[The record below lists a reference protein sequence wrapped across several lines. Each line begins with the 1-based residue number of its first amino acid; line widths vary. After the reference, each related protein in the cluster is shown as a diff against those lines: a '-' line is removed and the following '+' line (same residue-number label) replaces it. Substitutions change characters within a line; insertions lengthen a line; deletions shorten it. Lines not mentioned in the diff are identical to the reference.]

1 MLPSDVFSQ
10 HVVLKLPAPFPIKVS
25 SLAAYS
31 MAFSIARNG
40 MSALHTDLSASLER
54 MTFSPQPNLPDNRAD
69 MLLSRKSVPQHRRK
83 QIRVLVSV
91 SGIPRLPP
99 HKEATWQTSSLYTFS
114 PYSGLIISHE
124 VETIRPLPGEG
135 VAEWVM
141 SRLLGWTTR
150 HAAGEGAMPAPRAM
164 AVEPEPE
171 VVRFKRQERG
181 RHQ

>member
-1 MLPSDVFSQ
+1 MRPGARTTIRNS
-10 HVVLKLPAPFPIKVS
+10 HPAD
-25 SLAAYS
+25 LT
-31 MAFSIARNG
+31 
-40 MSALHTDLSASLER
+40 ALHTDLTASLER
-54 MTFSPQPNLPDNRAD
+54 MTFSPQPNLPDNRTD
-69 MLLSRKSVPQHRRK
+69 MLVSRKPVPQHRRK

-99 HKEATWQTSSLYTFS
+99 HKVGSLSTPPRSLRNPTEDPLIQMQEATWQTSSLYTFS

-171 VVRFKRQERG
+171 VARFKRQERE
-181 RHQ
+181 RHE